1 MPLLLTYAYDCN
13 NQLVHIDDAK
23 KGKKYTCPN
32 CGAELLLKISRIP
45 EGQKYHRRNHYA
57 HKGNSDNHCSESFL
71 HKLFKEK
78 CAEFIRQKLS
88 DNEGLNFEWHCEQ
101 CEEEHIGNLL
111 KKAVRVETEYDL
123 GICQPDIALFDK
135 DGKVVIVVEIVVTHK
150 PEPEVMQY
158 YDKKKIACLQIQVED
173 FPDCDRIEE
182 KLSHP
187 DKMNI
192 CPNPRCKKCGSVMNH
207 VQMVTVSSNCWMCRQ
222 KMTIAMLATKNG
234 EIFSPADFSK
244 EDIEIAT
251 TLGANIKPSY
261 SKTVN
266 ESYLANVCK
275 HCNAFVGDHYI
286 HNYYYLPHENKSEEY
301 CKCINCIIER

>member
-1 MPLLLTYAYDCN
+1 MPLLLPYAYDCN
-13 NQLVHIDDAK
+13 KQLVHIDDAK
-23 KGKKYTCPN
+23 KGEKYTCPN

-57 HKGNSDNHCSESFL
+57 HKVNSDNHCSESFL

-88 DNEGLNFEWHCEQ
+88 DNEGISFEWHCDK
-101 CEEEHIGNLL
+101 CEEEHSGDLL
-111 KKAVRVETEYDL
+111 KKAVCVETEYDL

-158 YDKKKIACLQIQVED
+158 YEENKIACLQIQVDD
-173 FPDCDRIEE
+173 FLDCDRIEE

-192 CPNPRCKKCGSVMNH
+192 CPNPRCKKCGNIMSH
-207 VQMVTVSSNCWMCRQ
+207 VQMVTIASNCWKCGQ
-222 KMTIAMLATKNG
+222 KMTIAMLVTKSGHHIVSAAEFN
-234 EIFSPADFSK
+234 D
-244 EDIEIAT
+244 EDIKKAT
-251 TLGANIKPSY
+251 AMGANIKHSY

-275 HCNAFVGDHYI
+275 HCNAFVGDFYMHE
-286 HNYYYLPHENKSEEY
+286 YYDVPHEKESDYY
-301 CKCINCIIER
+301 CKCLNCM